1 MDSLLKST
9 VRKERTMCRK
19 DLLRDISNTLASFGF
34 TESNSGAAMTYQSN
48 VRYPSIFAGKN
59 DYAHFIV
66 HMPNSTIQ
74 VVAKFQESSGTAMEK
89 LGYTAFDAERTKH
102 DAYLVV
108 CGGQELLRD
117 RRALDFLNE
126 KRHIA
131 PKLRALTVSGL
142 SDYLASELSLE
153 AA

>member
-1 MDSLLKST
+1 
-9 VRKERTMCRK
+9 MCRK
-19 DLLRDISNTLASFGF
+19 DLLRDISATLTGLGF
-34 TESNSGAAMTYQSN
+34 VANDSGEPMTYQSN

-66 HMPNSTIQ
+66 HTPNSNVQ
-74 VVAKFQESSGTAMEK
+74 VVAKYQESTGTAMEK
-89 LGYTAFDAERTKH
+89 LGYTAFDAERTEY

-108 CGGQELLRD
+108 CGGQELLRGS
-117 RRALDFLNE
+117 RAIDFLNQ

-142 SDYLASELSLE
+142 DDYLANELSPV

>member
-1 MDSLLKST
+1 
-9 VRKERTMCRK
+9 MCRK
-19 DLLRDISNTLASFGF
+19 DLLRDISSTLTNFGF
-34 TESNSGAAMTYQSN
+34 TENNSGASMTYQSN
-48 VRYPSIFAGKN
+48 VKYPSIFAGKN

-89 LGYTAFDAERTKH
+89 LGYTAFDAERTEH

-117 RRALDFLNE
+117 HRALDFLNE

-131 PKLRALTVSGL
+131 PKLRALTVHGL
-142 SDYLASELSLE
+142 SDYLANELRP
-153 AA
+153 AAA